1 MSNNQTKK
9 KREKGPK
16 YHRWNDKKQIYELR
30 KPYQLDHDSEDDNKR
45 ILPLGMKRLLIEQN
59 KLKDYLDYFE
69 SRNLQMIEHND
80 LKDGDNADIIE
91 PVIQEKPMSIAP
103 KKTRKLRLKV
113 VESLKQVPSEN
124 DEKEAAPVPLPQ
136 PPAEPAV
143 EPAAEPAPEPVAEPT
158 VKPAPEPPVE
168 PASEPT
174 AEPTAEPAVEPAA
187 EPPAEPALEPTPQP
201 EQAPEEKK
209 EIITNEFDFLYPT
222 LDDPNFNVKLAQ
234 HKEFNDTKYDG
245 TIYDF
250 KTQADI
256 LCNSEFELMPHQI
269 FVKNFLSSHT
279 PYNSLLMYAGL
290 GTGKTCAA
298 IGVAEETRLSMKQ
311 TGKKKAILIIASPN
325 VQDNFRLQLFDET
338 KLKNENGLWTISSC
352 VGNALLSEI
361 NPTYLKNT
369 TKERIINQVK
379 AIIKEHYI
387 FMGYTQF
394 ANFIN
399 DSTEIKGFGYTKEEK
414 LRIKQKKIQT
424 VFNDRL
430 IIIDEVHNIRITNE
444 NKNKRTA
451 ELLMKVARYANNMR
465 LLLLSA
471 TPMYNSHEEII
482 WMTNLMNLNDKR
494 DEIKI
499 TDVFDKYGNFRT
511 KDEKYPED
519 GRSLLIRKLTGYV
532 SYVRGENPYS
542 FPFRIYPD
550 DSNFS
555 KFPHPTFQ
563 MSGKPIDPNKKIEHL
578 PLYLT
583 TIQDY
588 QKKGY
593 NLIIQALKNKI
604 SEKASLSAQSN
615 IFELANDDS
624 SIIQMDSFG
633 YNTLQAPLEAL
644 NIVYPHSDLE
654 TEISSDAA
662 VSLIPS
668 IIGSQGLR
676 NVMSFKESFNE
687 KQMNHSYE
695 YKSTNYGRIF
705 SPENLHKYSAKMK
718 TICEKIRESEGIVLI
733 FSQWIDAGLVPMA
746 LALEEMGFTR
756 AGTETHTKSLL
767 KTPPELIDSLT
778 MKPKK
783 DLPMGSK
790 FKPAKYM
797 MITGDISFSP
807 NNDSDIKFLNQPEN
821 SMGEIVKVVLISK
834 AAGEGVDLKN
844 IRQIHVMEPWYNMN
858 RIEQIIGR
866 GVRNLSHCR
875 LPFEKRNVEIYLHG
889 TILEDNSESA
899 DLYVYR
905 LAEKKSIKIG
915 AVSRLLKET
924 SVDCILNIGQTN
936 YTLENFE
943 NAMGNPIVSITTST
957 RKQLEYKV
965 GDRPFT
971 EICDYMDNCNFTCSP
986 EAGPENIIE
995 TTYNEDFLQGNRSR
1009 ILKRIRDLFVDIPN
1023 TNKHG
1028 RFFFHEDELISAI
1041 NIVKQYPIEQIYAAL
1056 TFLIENKNE
1065 FLVDR
1070 YGRLGHLI
1078 NKGKYYLFQPIE
1090 ITDENAT
1097 IYDRDRP
1104 VDYKSR
1110 TLLIELPDKFND
1122 IVDIDIANVNNSGI
1136 VTDAIDDSVI
1146 YEDKKAMD
1154 QDEEKEKEKTI
1165 PNETINEKT
1174 LKIWL
1179 DIQENYRIA
1188 FFQDSKITIGER
1200 NWYKNHSIV
1209 MDYLIENHNFTLD
1222 ELKQIVVEHI
1232 LDELSFDKKILL
1244 LNYIYKSAWKP
1255 IENSDYLIKQYFDN
1269 RMIITNNGTMG
1280 LTISD
1285 DNKNT
1290 QLYVQK
1296 STWQKADF
1304 SEANILI
1311 RSPEYSQKNIFNKD
1325 RLNTVIGFMDWV
1337 DNQNEYVFK
1346 IRDLTDSVNKRG
1358 ARVNQALTKDI
1369 LTKINQVLGKP
1380 IYTSD
1385 NIKKIFGEGKNRL
1398 VIVLELFIRKF
1409 QNENTNDKIW
1419 FLNYEQV
1426 LINGIMKYTKDKN

>member
-1 MSNNQTKK
+1 MSNKQTKK

-30 KPYQLDHDSEDDNKR
+30 KPYQLDHDPEDNNKR
-45 ILPLGMKRLLIEQN
+45 ILPLGMKRLLIQQN

-69 SRNLQMIEHND
+69 SKNLQIIEHND
-80 LKDGDNADIIE
+80 LKDGDDDVIE
-91 PVIQEKPMSIAP
+91 PVIEPKPISVAP

-113 VESLKQVPSEN
+113 VESLKQAPSE
-124 DEKEAAPVPLPQ
+124 PVPEPV
-136 PPAEPAV
+136 PEPAAEPAAEPVPEPAAEPAV
-143 EPAAEPAPEPVAEPT
+143 EPVP
-158 VKPAPEPPVE
+158 
-168 PASEPT
+168 S
-174 AEPTAEPAVEPAA
+174 EPAA
-187 EPPAEPALEPTPQP
+187 EPVPSEPVPSEPAAESQ
-201 EQAPEEKK
+201 ENK
-209 EIITNEFDFLYPT
+209 ELITDDFDFLYPT

-269 FVKNFLSSHT
+269 FVKNFLSTHT

-361 NPTYLKNT
+361 NPTYLKNN

-399 DSTEIKGFGYTKEEK
+399 DSTEIKGVGYTKEEK

-451 ELLMKVARYANNMR
+451 ELLMKVAKYANNMR

-482 WMTNLMNLNDKR
+482 WLTNLMNINDKR

-499 TDVFDKYGNFRT
+499 SDVFDKYGNFRI

-563 MSGKPIDPNKKIEHL
+563 MTGKPIDPNKKIEHL

-583 TIQDY
+583 TIQDC
-588 QKKGY
+588 QKNGY
-593 NLIIQALKNKI
+593 NLIIQTLQNKI

-624 SIIQMDSFG
+624 TIIQMDSFG

-654 TEISSDAA
+654 NQISTDAA
-662 VSLIPS
+662 VSLIPT

-676 NVMSFKESFNE
+676 NIMSFKESFNE

-718 TICEKIRESEGIVLI
+718 TICEKIHESEGIVLI

-756 AGTETHTKSLL
+756 AGTETYTKSLL

-778 MKPKK
+778 MKTKK
-783 DLPMGSK
+783 DLPIGSK

-807 NNDSDIKFLNQPEN
+807 NNDSDIKFFNQPDN

-834 AAGEGVDLKN
+834 AAGEGVDFKN

-889 TILEDNSESA
+889 TILEDKSESA

-915 AVSRLLKET
+915 AVSRVLKET
-924 SVDCILNIGQTN
+924 AIDCILNIGQTN

-943 NAMGNPIVSITTST
+943 KAMENPIVSITTST

-971 EICDYMDNCNFTCSP
+971 EICDYMNNCNFTCSP
-986 EAGPENIIE
+986 QAGPENIIE

-1023 TNKHG
+1023 TNKRG
-1028 RFFFHEDELISAI
+1028 RFFFREDELISAI
-1041 NIVKQYPIEQIYAAL
+1041 NIVKQYPIQQIYDAL

-1065 FLVDR
+1065 FLLDR

-1078 NKGKYYLFQPIE
+1078 NKGQYYFFQPIE

-1097 IYDRDRP
+1097 IYDRERP

-1110 TLLIELPDKFND
+1110 SLLVELPDKFND
-1122 IVDIDIANVNNSGI
+1122 MVDLDMVDLDIVDLDINDVNDSGI
-1136 VTDAIDDSVI
+1136 VTDAIDENI
-1146 YEDKKAMD
+1146 KTTD
-1154 QDEEKEKEKTI
+1154 QDEEKQKKISNKTL
-1165 PNETINEKT
+1165 NEKT
-1174 LKIWL
+1174 QKLWS

-1188 FFQDSKITIGER
+1188 FFEDGKITIGER

-1209 MDYLIENHNFTLD
+1209 MDYLIENHEFTLD
-1222 ELKQIVVEHI
+1222 ELKHLVVEHI
-1232 LDELSFDKKILL
+1232 LDELSFEKKILL
-1244 LNYIYKSAWKP
+1244 LNYIYQSSWKP

-1269 RMIITNNGTMG
+1269 RMIIANNGTMG
-1280 LTISD
+1280 LTLSD
-1285 DNKNT
+1285 DNKTT
-1290 QLYVQK
+1290 QIYVQK
-1296 STWQKADF
+1296 RTWQKADF

-1311 RSPEYSQKNIFNKD
+1311 RSLEYSDKNIFNKD

-1380 IYTSD
+1380 VYTTD

-1409 QNENTNDKIW
+1409 QNENTNGKIW